1 MADFN
6 SKYLPGT
13 CYSCQKCLY
22 CFQFSQENSCKCKK
36 FVQPSRIKNPKRG
49 QQIYQRSYT
58 PDSAFPK
65 SNEYLFDA
73 NNKFNYN
80 SNFKE
85 PFSYTFCG
93 TCNSQIQ
100 RLRSAD
106 KKLQK
111 GKQTQIQQLRSA
123 DKKLQKGKQTQIEK
137 HNNEVDVSDDLSS
150 EKANLMSDTDEEKS
164 YNVDEEEDSDI
175 EEIKV
180 QIVVKSKDIKAP
192 TAKILTIES
201 VNYKEIM
208 EKVNLVVR
216 KAVKKTIY
224 PNDYV
229 ISYKALN
236 ARGPSSELEDELDF
250 QEFINEYK
258 KVSLAGKRMVLIVDV
273 KNNVTKKR
281 NPSNKHKKESSAESE
296 LSSTEEIKLQC
307 TKRKKSRAIREEDL
321 SKKERERA
329 EVVSILCEMYKCN
342 IHTTPCF
349 IQDNRHLQLN
359 PARLQLW
366 AREIVRF

>member
-49 QQIYQRSYT
+49 QQIYQRYYT

-100 RLRSAD
+100 R
-106 KKLQK
+106 
-111 GKQTQIQQLRSA
+111 LRSA

-180 QIVVKSKDIKAP
+180 QIVVRS
-192 TAKILTIES
+192 EERR
-201 VNYKEIM
+201 VGKEC
-208 EKVNLVVR
+208 R
-216 KAVKKTIY
+216 
-224 PNDYV
+224 
-229 ISYKALN
+229 
-236 ARGPSSELEDELDF
+236 
-250 QEFINEYK
+250 
-258 KVSLAGKRMVLIVDV
+258 
-273 KNNVTKKR
+273 
-281 NPSNKHKKESSAESE
+281 
-296 LSSTEEIKLQC
+296 
-307 TKRKKSRAIREEDL
+307 SRW
-321 SKKERERA
+321 SP
-329 EVVSILCEMYKCN
+329 Y
-342 IHTTPCF
+342 H
-349 IQDNRHLQLN
+349 
-359 PARLQLW
+359 
-366 AREIVRF
+366 